1 MERSAV
7 PVRRPLRA
15 VAIALLVAWT
25 GVALLV
31 AAALACVL

>member
-1 MERSAV
+1 MQRSAV
-7 PVRRPLRA
+7 PVRRLRGA
-15 VAIALLVAWT
+15 AIALLVAWT